1 MRATFS
7 GSASYNF
14 DRSFDRDERSISI
27 VVVGHSD
34 YSRREV
40 KDVQLTKPAAL
51 MLDAKDYPSFISECG
66 SYYVAIER
74 RGVTQPMVTH
84 SRAPDGRT
92 GPGCQRKKRQ
102 FEPKNAIPGLD
113 RRRPATNG
121 SALPGSPENRY
132 HLKSRVHP
140 GNSALGLEGAD

>member
-92 GPGCQRKKRQ
+92 APGCQGK
-102 FEPKNAIPGLD
+102 ID
-113 RRRPATNG
+113 
-121 SALPGSPENRY
+121 
-132 HLKSRVHP
+132 
-140 GNSALGLEGAD
+140 NSNPRTPLRA